1 MKSRIRILA
10 SLALATLA
18 TALLLAANTR
28 TPAPFPAGSVIAAM
42 ESDRQELSLSVDRLE
57 RAVRTSDDPAT
68 WRKAHLE
75 AWLAWKRLEPLAAFL
90 HPGIAERING
100 APLPKVD
107 PDDHGN
113 LEAVPPEGLQVI
125 EELVHGDSVLPARM
139 AVLVLC
145 SRLRGQIA
153 SFPGPDDPRSLDER
167 IVYEALEAA
176 AIRLASLDVAGFDSP
191 ASGNAPRGMEAVL
204 SSIERTFALLAPRV
218 PSTERDEVVRL
229 LRGARAWLRPIPDFD
244 RLSGGTWIRDHAA
257 PLFTALRD
265 AHAASGNPFGASVGR
280 LRRPLKAAARS
291 LFSKDLLDPHA
302 FAPDPFEIPNPR
314 RAELGRM
321 LFFDPALSGDN
332 RRACAS
338 CHVPEMGF
346 ADGLAGSPTFDGKG
360 GLVRNTPGLV
370 DVAFQRR
377 QFWDLR
383 SHDLETQMVHVV
395 TSSQEFNTSF
405 DAIVAKLSTSPA
417 YRDLFAA
424 AYPSDGAGRIDA
436 SMIKNALA
444 VYIRTLVSF
453 DSPFDR
459 WMRRAGD
466 LPESARRGFDVFV
479 GKGACA
485 TCHFVPAFNGT
496 VPPLWID
503 TEGEVLGTT
512 ATFDTLNPVL
522 DDDLGRHRTN
532 PAREWRHSFKTPTVR
547 NVALTAPYMHHG
559 RFETLE
565 QVIEFYDHGGGAG
578 LGLDVPFQTLPA
590 DRLELTAQE
599 KTDLVAFLE
608 SLTDTTGLTAR
619 PASLP
624 EIPGIRRTMR

>member
-1 MKSRIRILA
+1 MKSWTRLLA
-10 SLALATLA
+10 CLALATAA
-18 TALLLAANTR
+18 TSFLLAANTR
-28 TPAPFPAGSVIAAM
+28 TPPPFPAGSVIASM
-42 ESDRQELSLSVDRLE
+42 ERDRQELSKTVDRLE
-57 RAVRTSDDPAT
+57 RTVRSTDDPAA

-75 AWLAWKRLEPLAAFL
+75 AWLAWKRMEPLASFM
-90 HPGIAERING
+90 HPGTAERIDG

-113 LEAVPPEGLQVI
+113 LEAIPPEGLQVI
-125 EELVHGDSVLPARM
+125 EEMVWGDSVVPARM
-139 AVLVLC
+139 AILVLC
-145 SRLRGQIA
+145 SRLRSQIA
-153 SFPGPDDPRSLDER
+153 SFPGPNDPRNLDER
-167 IVYEALEAA
+167 VVYEALEAA

-191 ASGNAPRGMEAVL
+191 ASGAAPRGMEAVV
-204 SSIERTFALLAPRV
+204 SSMDRTFALLAPRV
-218 PSTERDEVVRL
+218 PPSERDEVVRL
-229 LRGARAWLRPIPDFD
+229 LRDARTWLRTVPDFD
-244 RLSGGTWIRDHAA
+244 RLSGGTWIRDHAS
-257 PLFTALRD
+257 PVFTALRE
-265 AHAASGNPFGASVGR
+265 AHAASGNPFGATVGR
-280 LRRPLKAAARS
+280 LRRPMKAAARS

-302 FAPDPFEIPNPR
+302 FAPDPRETSNPLR
-314 RAELGRM
+314 TELGRM
-321 LFFDPALSGDN
+321 LFFDPVLSGDN

-346 ADGLAGSPTFDGKG
+346 ADGVAGSPTFDGKG
-360 GLVRNTPGLV
+360 SLTRNAPGLV

-383 SHDLETQMVHVV
+383 SYDLETQMVHVV

-405 DAIVAKLSTSPA
+405 DAIVAKLSTSKE
-417 YRDLFAA
+417 YRSLFAR
-424 AYPSDGAGRIDA
+424 AYPSDSAGRIDA

-444 VYIRTLVSF
+444 AYIRTLVSF

-466 LPESARRGFDVFV
+466 LPEPARRGFDVFV

-485 TCHFVPAFNGT
+485 TCHFVPLFNGT

-512 ATFDTLNPVL
+512 ATFDTLDPVL

-578 LGLDVPFQTLPA
+578 LGLDVPFQTLPS
-590 DRLELTAQE
+590 DRLELSAQE

-608 SLTDTTGLTAR
+608 SLTDTAGLTAR